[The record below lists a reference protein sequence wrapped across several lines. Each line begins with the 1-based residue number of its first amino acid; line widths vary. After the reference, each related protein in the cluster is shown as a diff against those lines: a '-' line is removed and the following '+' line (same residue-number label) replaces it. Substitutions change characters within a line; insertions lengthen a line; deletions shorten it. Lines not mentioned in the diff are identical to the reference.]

1 MRHGHR
7 SAHLKAVLASAVVAG
22 GVIAYGW
29 GTRAAR
35 PVPSPFPGE
44 APAPSAT
51 IWDVA
56 VETPAGTAR
65 VELLSDAAGGQV
77 MRISLPPGLDAAEP
91 GLVVEAD
98 GGPPRVLGS
107 VSAGRTHLPV
117 PDGLPAGGRLLLL
130 DLARDI
136 RLGEAAIPE
145 GNP

>member
-1 MRHGHR
+1 MRLGHR

-22 GVIAYGW
+22 GVLAYGW
-29 GTRAAR
+29 SVRAAR
-35 PVPSPFPGE
+35 PVPDPFSGD

-51 IWDVA
+51 IWGVS
-56 VETPAGTAR
+56 VETHAGPAR
-65 VELLSDAAGGQV
+65 IELLADASDGRV
-77 MRISLPPGLDAAEP
+77 LHITLPPGLDAAEP
-91 GLVVEAD
+91 GLVLEAD

-107 VSAGRTHLPV
+107 VGTGRRHLPV
-117 PDGLPAGGRLLLL
+117 GDGLSAGGRLVLL